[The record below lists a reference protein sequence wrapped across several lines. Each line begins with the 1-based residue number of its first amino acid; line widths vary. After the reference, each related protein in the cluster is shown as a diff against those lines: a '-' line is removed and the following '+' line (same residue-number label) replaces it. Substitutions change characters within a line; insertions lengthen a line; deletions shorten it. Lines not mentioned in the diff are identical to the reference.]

1 MQTHS
6 DTAHRRV
13 VSWDFW
19 ALLLVGLAVIASV
32 TYHSRGWLWAE
43 PDLYIV
49 DHLSDRSFVSKILCP
64 SALDALYYQGRP
76 LNYFL
81 EFIDAHFI
89 YYCTLAGQPHFLSL
103 TSYLCLAGAC
113 LVNWHYARKILGLDP
128 SLLLLSLLL
137 FWTTPVIFLGGVH
150 FRSGKSGV
158 ALLSTLLIWRLVA
171 HLRQGAPQA
180 AIPFKWRHCGEIFL
194 LVLAACLMDP
204 QGGYI
209 SIGCL
214 VTVGAFLLTD
224 RRQVALPICLA
235 AGSALALSLLWVRI
249 VGPYL
254 IHHVNGFDVSFSYG
268 QMRWR
273 SVGQHMWQTIV
284 GFYLWEGMTLVLD
297 SIRFYL
303 GNIHR
308 VLTAFVLGFAA
319 YVAHRT
325 TTPIAAAWRLPW
337 MPRLGVGFLG
347 VATWFVLAIA
357 LNAVFLVMLP
367 GGDEDLRR
375 TLYVRIPMAM
385 LVLLG
390 ATFFVHR
397 LHASGLVSRAALRGI
412 LIALLVSNVVAIP
425 SHNRIG
431 MIPYSIPYREATP
444 IMIDALKELVRLPK
458 PAVIEKRYDFSRN
471 ARTPLKEG
479 LRAGDDV
486 SDQEYLNSSHYYNFM
501 RSQYGLPFVQ
511 E

>member
-1 MQTHS
+1 MPS
-6 DTAHRRV
+6 DSDARGRRI

-19 ALLLVGLAVIASV
+19 ALLLVALAVIASV

-43 PDLYIV
+43 PDLYMV

-64 SALDALYYQGRP
+64 SELDAIYYQGRP
-76 LNYFL
+76 LNHLL

-103 TSYLCLAGAC
+103 TSYLCLAGLS
-113 LVNWHYARKILGLDP
+113 LVNWHFARKILNLDP
-128 SLLLLSLLL
+128 SLLLLALLL

-150 FRSGKSGV
+150 FRSAKSGV
-158 ALLSTLLIWRLVA
+158 AFLSTWLIWRLVA
-171 HLRQGAPQA
+171 HLRRGAPDAVMQ
-180 AIPFKWRHCGEIFL
+180 FKWQHSAEIFL
-194 LVLAACLMDP
+194 LVLALCLMDP

-209 SIGCL
+209 SLGCL
-214 VTVGAFLLTD
+214 ATVGAFLLTD
-224 RRQVALPICLA
+224 RRRVALSICTATGLA
-235 AGSALALSLLWVRI
+235 VAVSLLWIRI

-254 IHHVNGFDVSFSYG
+254 IHHINGFDVSFSYG
-268 QMRWR
+268 QTRWR
-273 SVGQHMWQTIV
+273 VFRQHMWRSIV

-308 VLTAFVLGFAA
+308 VLTAFVFGFAA
-319 YVAHRT
+319 YVAHKT
-325 TTPIAAAWRLPW
+325 TSPAATALRLRW
-337 MPRLGVGFLG
+337 MPGLGFGFLG
-347 VATWFVLAIA
+347 VMTWFIFAIA
-357 LNAVFLVMLP
+357 LNVVFLVMLP

-375 TLYVRIPMAM
+375 TLYVRIPMAT

-397 LHASGLVSRAALRGI
+397 LHTCGMVSRSALRGI

-425 SHNRIG
+425 SHDHIG
-431 MIPYSIPYREATP
+431 KIPYSIPYREATP
-444 IMIDALKELVRLPK
+444 IMIDALKKVVRHPR

-486 SDQEYLNSSHYYNFM
+486 SDQEYLNSSHYYNFL